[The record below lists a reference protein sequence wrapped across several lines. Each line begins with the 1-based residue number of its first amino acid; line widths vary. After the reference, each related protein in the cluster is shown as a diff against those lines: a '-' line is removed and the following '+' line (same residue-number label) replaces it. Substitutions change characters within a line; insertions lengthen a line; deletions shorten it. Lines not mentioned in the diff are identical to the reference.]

1 MITSKW
7 LLIVNPSSGNGK
19 GRSDSK
25 NVQNLLLQ
33 KGVETD
39 IFYSE
44 YSGHSSVLVQQAI
57 EKGYRKII
65 SMGGDGTLNEVVNGI
80 FNQLIASINEI
91 TIAVIP
97 VGTGND
103 WCKTFNIP
111 KDYKQAV
118 DVIVREKVIRH
129 DIGVAENE
137 NNKKRYFIN
146 IAGLGYDGFVTEK
159 ISKMKQSGSGGKLF
173 YLLWITW
180 YLFQYKNTKIR
191 FKIDGKEF
199 PEEEIFT
206 LSVCNCRFNGDGMMQ
221 APSALPDD
229 GMLNITVMKKI
240 SPFKSIISLPK
251 MKDGTFV
258 KMKEAALY
266 TGKTVEVTSSPQVIT
281 ETDGELIGETPVRFS
296 IIPNALNVIINQYPQ

>member
-118 DVIVREKVIRH
+118 DVILREKIIQH

-180 YLFQYKNTKIR
+180 YLFQYKNSKIS

-199 PEEEIFT
+199 TEEEIFT

-258 KMKEAALY
+258 KMKEAVLY

>member
-1 MITSKW
+1 MIISKW
-7 LLIVNPSSGNGK
+7 LLIANPSSGNGK
-19 GRSDSK
+19 GRNDSK
-25 NVQNLLLQ
+25 EVQDLLSQ
-33 KGVETD
+33 KGIETD

-44 YSGHSSVLVQQAI
+44 YSGHTSVLVHQAI

-80 FNQLIASINEI
+80 FNQQHVSTDEI

-111 KDYKQAV
+111 KDYQQAA
-118 DVIVREKVIRH
+118 DVIAREKTIQH
-129 DIGVAENE
+129 DIGVAENGHD
-137 NNKKRYFIN
+137 KKRYFIN

-180 YLFQYKNTKIR
+180 YLFQYKNTKIS

-206 LSVCNCRFNGDGMMQ
+206 LSVCNCRYNGDGMMQ

-229 GMLNITVMKKI
+229 GLLNITVMKKI
-240 SPFKSIISLPK
+240 HPFKSIISLPK
-251 MKDGTFV
+251 MKNGTFV
-258 KMKEAALY
+258 NMKEAALY
-266 TGKTVEVTSSPQVIT
+266 TGKTVEVNSSPQVIA
-281 ETDGELIGETPVRFS
+281 ETDGELIGETPLRFS
-296 IIPNALNVIINQYPQ
+296 IIHNALNVIINQYPQ